1 MNTKTIYATQK
12 NLKPVKPNL
21 LYEKLDK
28 HIGSNKLN
36 FSNSGGLRKKNYY
49 KSSIKDKPLI
59 SIITVSF
66 NSEKTI
72 EKTIISVLQQ
82 NYENIEYI
90 VIDGNS
96 KDGTLDI
103 IKKYEG
109 SIDLW
114 VSENDEGIFN
124 AINKGISNCSG
135 DIIGILNSD
144 DYFYEDALQIV
155 KSYFETMPNI
165 DFLFGSVNK
174 HIIKHGFYPNK
185 IFWTFEFYTAHSLG
199 FFIKSS
205 SQKKIGYYNIKYKY
219 SADYDLFYRMIVKL
233 KMIGT
238 STKKNEIMG
247 FFNPHG
253 LSSRLRYID
262 YLNENTRIRL
272 DNGQNKIIVWI
283 IHFLRL
289 SKRIFRVIKEIK
301 K

>member
-1 MNTKTIYATQK
+1 MK
-12 NLKPVKPNL
+12 NPK
-21 LYEKLDK
+21 
-28 HIGSNKLN
+28 
-36 FSNSGGLRKKNYY
+36 
-49 KSSIKDKPLI
+49 I
-59 SIITVSF
+59 SIITVIKNNKEYIEKNILSLINQNYKNYEHIIIDGGSTDGSKEIIQNYRQNITHF
-66 NSEKTI
+66 VSEK
-72 EKTIISVLQQ
+72 
-82 NYENIEYI
+82 
-90 VIDGNS
+90 
-96 KDGTLDI
+96 
-103 IKKYEG
+103 
-109 SIDLW
+109 
-114 VSENDEGIFN
+114 DEGIYD
-124 AINKGISNCSG
+124 AMNKGIDLASG

-155 KSYFETMPNI
+155 KSYFETMPKI

-185 IFWTFEFYTAHSLG
+185 IFWTFEFYTSHSLG

>member
-1 MNTKTIYATQK
+1 MK
-12 NLKPVKPNL
+12 NPK
-21 LYEKLDK
+21 
-28 HIGSNKLN
+28 
-36 FSNSGGLRKKNYY
+36 
-49 KSSIKDKPLI
+49 I
-59 SIITVSF
+59 SIITVIKNNKEYIEKNILSLINQNYKNYEHIIIDGGSTDGSKEIIQKYSAKIAHF
-66 NSEKTI
+66 VSEKD
-72 EKTIISVLQQ
+72 K
-82 NYENIEYI
+82 
-90 VIDGNS
+90 
-96 KDGTLDI
+96 
-103 IKKYEG
+103 
-109 SIDLW
+109 
-114 VSENDEGIFN
+114 GIYD
-124 AINKGISNCSG
+124 AMNKGIDLASG

-144 DYFYEDALQIV
+144 DYFYENALQIV
-155 KSYFETMPNI
+155 KTYFETVPKI
-165 DFLFGSVNK
+165 DFLFGSVHK
-174 HIIKHGFYPNK
+174 HIIKHCFYPKK
-185 IFWTFEFYTAHSLG
+185 IYWTFNFYTSHSLG

-219 SADYDLFYRMIVKL
+219 SADYDLFYRMIVKFKL
-233 KMIGT
+233 IGT

>member
-1 MNTKTIYATQK
+1 MK
-12 NLKPVKPNL
+12 NPK
-21 LYEKLDK
+21 
-28 HIGSNKLN
+28 
-36 FSNSGGLRKKNYY
+36 
-49 KSSIKDKPLI
+49 I
-59 SIITVSF
+59 SIITVIKNNKEYIEKNILSLINQNYKNYEHIIIDGGSTDGSKEIIQNYRQNITHF
-66 NSEKTI
+66 VSEK
-72 EKTIISVLQQ
+72 
-82 NYENIEYI
+82 
-90 VIDGNS
+90 
-96 KDGTLDI
+96 
-103 IKKYEG
+103 
-109 SIDLW
+109 
-114 VSENDEGIFN
+114 DEGIYD
-124 AINKGISNCSG
+124 AMNKGIDLASG

-185 IFWTFEFYTAHSLG
+185 IFWTFEFYTSHSLG